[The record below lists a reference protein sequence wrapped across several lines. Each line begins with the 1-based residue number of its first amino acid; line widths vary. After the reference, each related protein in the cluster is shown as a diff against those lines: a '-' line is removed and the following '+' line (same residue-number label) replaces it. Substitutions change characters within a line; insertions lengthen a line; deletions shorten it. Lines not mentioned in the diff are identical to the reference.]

1 MIVTFPRKYNSLKL
15 HQDSAHLNRTTLDTE
30 RVYIILKAVVRLS
43 HPAPL
48 DLVLRKRLCLSI
60 VAAKQRPSFKEKIRK
75 RLSGRSGRPLHSV
88 SVIYQLVSNVPS
100 SSAELEDRKSLAVM
114 AALGGGSGQED
125 FTVAAFPGDSTTA
138 AATSDASA
146 AREGEETFIERYSR
160 GISAVDTILFL
171 DRLRQS
177 VAVKEALKAAGKQ
190 GLLSSTMRKTVS
202 VPNFSSVLMTGSRSM
217 DNLAAVSS
225 RLSAAP
231 RLRTSMSV
239 NDFDQP
245 MEAAATG
252 RPGGGR
258 RPRRGLA
265 TVPEADQLG
274 GEGGA
279 AASSTVENLT
289 RPTFLNLGTALT
301 TREASW
307 LFIPFHLPTDS
318 FQKSFYPLGVGDPD
332 PEPDPL
338 DPHVFGPPG
347 SGSGSGS
354 SSGSFPFL
362 INVSSG
368 LK

>member
-1 MIVTFPRKYNSLKL
+1 MIITFHRKYSLKL
-15 HQDSAHLNRTTLDTE
+15 RQDSAHLNRATLDTE

-60 VAAKQRPSFKEKIRK
+60 VAAKQRPSLKDKIRK
-75 RLSGRSGRPLHSV
+75 RLSGRGGGRPLHSV

-114 AALGGGSGQED
+114 AALGGGGGSGQED
-125 FTVAAFPGDSTTA
+125 FTVAAFPGDSTAT
-138 AATSDASA
+138 AATSDASS
-146 AREGEETFIERYSR
+146 AREETFIERYSR

-202 VPNFSSVLMTGSRSM
+202 VPNFTSVLMTGSRSM
-217 DNLAAVSS
+217 DNLAAVS
-225 RLSAAP
+225 RLSAAAP

-239 NDFDQP
+239 NDFEQP

-274 GEGGA
+274 GEGGGG
-279 AASSTVENLT
+279 TVENLT
-289 RPTFLNLGTALT
+289 RPTFLNLGAALT
-301 TREASW
+301 TRDASW
-307 LFIPFHLPTDS
+307 LSIPFVFSLDS
-318 FQKSFYPLGVGDPD
+318 FLKSY
-332 PEPDPL
+332 
-338 DPHVFGPPG
+338 
-347 SGSGSGS
+347 SR
-354 SSGSFPFL
+354 
-362 INVSSG
+362 
-368 LK
+368 LKQQYECIC